1 MAVIRNLVVKIAA
14 DISSLSKGL
23 DNAQKKIQKV
33 SASLTKAGTKLSATV
48 TAPLVALGTK
58 SVMVS
63 QQFEQSMANA
73 ASVAGA
79 TSEEL
84 ARMTSIA
91 REMGAKTVFSASDA
105 ADALYYM
112 ASAGYKVDQMAD
124 SIEATLNL
132 ASATQSDLAFTTETV
147 ISTLNQFGLE
157 ANQAERVTNVFAA
170 AIGDSMASMDKLAN
184 SMGYVGPVANSLGY
198 TIEETVGALSVL
210 YDAGYDGSTAGT
222 SLRQAFVSLMN
233 PSTAALGVFEEL
245 GIAVEDVNPATND
258 FASIL
263 DRLRDAGLDTSQAM
277 KIFGARGGPG
287 MLALMSAGGDAVRGM
302 TKAITGTN
310 KATDMAATQLDT
322 LQGQWKILKSE
333 LEEIAISF
341 GDVLIPLIRQFI
353 TKYISPLTAKIMGL
367 SMGTRKQIVVIAL
380 LAAAIGPLLIVIGK
394 LVGSL
399 GTIIKVAKVLFTK
412 AGLIGIAIAAVV
424 ALLVYLWKTNED
436 FRNAVI
442 RIREKIKS
450 VIISVANAIKAWWDE
465 NGERIKAAVVQA
477 LKMVW
482 KCVKEVFSK
491 VLAIAKK
498 VWPLVKKIVLDTVNG
513 IKTFWEKYGKQIL
526 KVVSDVFTRLW
537 SIIKSAFDV
546 ISNAVLKFLN
556 YVEPLWEKIKA
567 LFASLW
573 DTIVE
578 LYQLLKPVFDLI
590 GKIIEVLYGVV
601 VGVVN
606 GIIAALGP
614 FLSAV
619 LDVANAI
626 IEVIKFV
633 CAILKGDWSDAWTH
647 MQNIATSIW
656 NAIKNIFLG
665 IWEFI
670 KGFGQGFVDFF
681 QGIGVNVLDIF
692 RNIWT
697 GISGFFTNI
706 WNGICSVCGWIWDKI
721 TGLFSSIGDYF
732 NNLFKQAFN
741 WGKNLIN
748 NIGDGIKKAW
758 SKVVD
763 GVKSVGQSIKDFL
776 GFGSPTKKGPGHTAD
791 EWIPNLMDMMAD
803 GMYDNTPMLQQAAA
817 QVASSLNITASA
829 NRAVVGSGSSP
840 YGDMVNGML
849 QGIAA
854 IGNNGGE
861 EQKDIVLEIDGQQF
875 ARLIM
880 PRLNKEYKRNGIA
893 LREV

>member
-1 MAVIRNLVVKIAA
+1 M
-14 DISSLSKGL
+14 
-23 DNAQKKIQKV
+23 
-33 SASLTKAGTKLSATV
+33 
-48 TAPLVALGTK
+48 
-58 SVMVS
+58 
-63 QQFEQSMANA
+63 FE
-73 ASVAGA
+73 
-79 TSEEL
+79 
-84 ARMTSIA
+84 
-91 REMGAKTVFSASDA
+91 
-105 ADALYYM
+105 
-112 ASAGYKVDQMAD
+112 
-124 SIEATLNL
+124 
-132 ASATQSDLAFTTETV
+132 
-147 ISTLNQFGLE
+147 
-157 ANQAERVTNVFAA
+157 
-170 AIGDSMASMDKLAN
+170 
-184 SMGYVGPVANSLGY
+184 
-198 TIEETVGALSVL
+198 
-210 YDAGYDGSTAGT
+210 
-222 SLRQAFVSLMN
+222 
-233 PSTAALGVFEEL
+233 
-245 GIAVEDVNPATND
+245 
-258 FASIL
+258 
-263 DRLRDAGLDTSQAM
+263 
-277 KIFGARGGPG
+277 
-287 MLALMSAGGDAVRGM
+287 
-302 TKAITGTN
+302 
-310 KATDMAATQLDT
+310 
-322 LQGQWKILKSE
+322 
-333 LEEIAISF
+333 
-341 GDVLIPLIRQFI
+341 
-353 TKYISPLTAKIMGL
+353 
-367 SMGTRKQIVVIAL
+367 
-380 LAAAIGPLLIVIGK
+380 
-394 LVGSL
+394 
-399 GTIIKVAKVLFTK
+399 
-412 AGLIGIAIAAVV
+412 
-424 ALLVYLWKTNED
+424 
-436 FRNAVI
+436 
-442 RIREKIKS
+442 
-450 VIISVANAIKAWWDE
+450 
-465 NGERIKAAVVQA
+465 
-477 LKMVW
+477 
-482 KCVKEVFSK
+482 
-491 VLAIAKK
+491 
-498 VWPLVKKIVLDTVNG
+498 
-513 IKTFWEKYGKQIL
+513 
-526 KVVSDVFTRLW
+526 
-537 SIIKSAFDV
+537 
-546 ISNAVLKFLN
+546 
-556 YVEPLWEKIKA
+556 
-567 LFASLW
+567 
-573 DTIVE
+573 
-578 LYQLLKPVFDLI
+578 LI
-590 GKIIEVLYGVV
+590 GKVIEVLYGVV

-656 NAIKNIFLG
+656 SAIKNIFLG